1 MAETTERRR
10 LHEHLRDALDAFC
23 DQEAQRYPALRP
35 VIDTVPYAELLQYLE
50 WEALG
55 RQNTRSGRVDTRS
68 LRWRFYLRNPLGIGP
83 RIVLCEVRGDQLI
96 DADGQPI
103 DARADVRALLQQQG
117 DRIPDSLAKLDEHA
131 PPREG
136 GGSSDGA

>member
-1 MAETTERRR
+1 MPETTERRR

-23 DQEAQRYPALRP
+23 DEEAQRYPHLRP
-35 VIDTVPYAELLQYLE
+35 VIDAVPYSELMQYLE

-55 RQNTRSGRVDTRS
+55 RQNTRSGRIDTRS

-117 DRIPDSLAKLDEHA
+117 QRIPDSPAGIEHA
-131 PPREG
+131 PPSERRNPD
-136 GGSSDGA
+136 DGA